1 MRDARAETRQWS
13 VAGDSQ
19 EEPVRQRIRVLV
31 VEDSLINQRVALG
44 MLKKLGYPADVA
56 DNGRE
61 ALAALERFAYA
72 AVLMD
77 CQMPEMDGFAATAAI
92 RAREGDARRTP
103 IIAMTANAMLGD
115 RERCLD
121 AGMDDYIAKPFR
133 VQDLAAALERWVGPA
148 PPAATAGLA
157 GADGEAED
165 GSPPVIDEEA
175 LAGLVHL
182 GMDLVADVLVPFRR
196 DSAQRLPQLDEAAR
210 RADSESLSRVAHAL
224 KGDAVVVGA
233 VELQGLCVQL
243 ERLGREGRVAEAAAL
258 LEAVREAFARADLAL
273 EDAIDRRAAT

>member
-1 MRDARAETRQWS
+1 MSRAPEMRDARAETRQWS

-77 CQMPEMDGFAATAAI
+77 CQMPEMDGFAAAAAI
-92 RAREGDARRTP
+92 RAREGDARRMP

-121 AGMDDYIAKPFR
+121 AGMDDYIAKPLR
-133 VQDLAAALERWVGPA
+133 VQDLA
-148 PPAATAGLA
+148 AATAGLA